1 VYKNSSALNQM
12 PKLKVTFASDAKPPN
27 HGPMKLCTKTECEV
41 PIFTG
46 DDDTEKDIV
55 LVMNQTG
62 VTREKA
68 IAALLKNDG
77 DIVNA
82 IMDI

>member
-1 VYKNSSALNQM
+1 M

-27 HGPMKLCTKTECEV
+27 HGPMKICAKTKCEV
-41 PIFTG
+41 PTFTG

-55 LVMNQTG
+55 VVMKYAKT
-62 VTREKA
+62 TREKA

-82 IMDI
+82 IMYIS

>member
-1 VYKNSSALNQM
+1 MRKTQ
-12 PKLKVTFASDAKPPN
+12 KVTFDSNAKPPN
-27 HGPMKLCTKTECEV
+27 HGPMKLHTKRKKRVIMATDNDAN
-41 PIFTG
+41 G
-46 DDDTEKDIV
+46 LYREKDIV
-55 LVMNQTG
+55 LVISQTC

-82 IMDI
+82 IMELV